1 VALFFGAESRQDGHQ
16 TTRPKNEVTNA

>member
-1 VALFFGAESRQDGHQ
+1 LFFGTESRQDGHQ